1 MISFLVNKK
10 IFSNIIMLSWIY
22 GKYFYIEEL
31 FKIIEEIE
39 TKRQLRRLKGSTM
52 STTFSQDLKNKLNGV
67 EIVSEKVITKTKSD
81 SEVTLSV

>member
-67 EIVSEKVITKTKSD
+67 EIVSERVITKTKSD

>member
-1 MISFLVNKK
+1 MISLRVNKK
-10 IFSNIIMLSWIY
+10 IFYNIIMLSWIY

-52 STTFSQDLKNKLNGV
+52 SSTFSQDLKNKLNGV
-67 EIVSEKVITKTKSD
+67 EIVDERVITKTKSD
-81 SEVTLSV
+81 SEVTLSM

>member
-1 MISFLVNKK
+1 
-10 IFSNIIMLSWIY
+10 MLSWLY

-67 EIVSEKVITKTKSD
+67 EIINDKQSSKSEDERVITKTKSD

>member
-1 MISFLVNKK
+1 VNKK

>member
-1 MISFLVNKK
+1 M
-10 IFSNIIMLSWIY
+10 FSWLY

-39 TKRQLRRLKGSTM
+39 TKRQLKRLKGSTM

-67 EIVSEKVITKTKSD
+67 EIVSDKQSSKSEDEKVITKTKSD

>member
-1 MISFLVNKK
+1 M
-10 IFSNIIMLSWIY
+10 FSWLY

-39 TKRQLRRLKGSTM
+39 TKRQLKRLKGSTM

>member
-1 MISFLVNKK
+1 
-10 IFSNIIMLSWIY
+10 MLSWLY

-39 TKRQLRRLKGSTM
+39 TKRQLKRLKGSTM

-67 EIVSEKVITKTKSD
+67 EIVDERVITKTKSD

>member
-1 MISFLVNKK
+1 MISLLVNKK
-10 IFSNIIMLSWIY
+10 IFSNIIMLSWLY

>member
-1 MISFLVNKK
+1 
-10 IFSNIIMLSWIY
+10 MLSWLY

-67 EIVSEKVITKTKSD
+67 ELINDKQSSKSEDERVITKTKSD
-81 SEVTLSV
+81 SEITLSV

>member
-1 MISFLVNKK
+1 M
-10 IFSNIIMLSWIY
+10 FSWLY

-67 EIVSEKVITKTKSD
+67 EIVSDKQSSKSEDERVITKTKSD